1 MYWDCIISRCH
12 LQFSIEWG
20 KERWAYFALHC
31 IISFFSVGYC
41 KFQFF
46 FQYYKARQIATAVAE
61 TTNFERKQPSIDW
74 TVFYVEQIHILYL
87 VRVLICVSPFFFIYL
102 YLLLYLSLPSF
113 LSVSASFSIYLYL
126 LFYLKN
132 ILPFLQPWLV
142 SFF

>member
-87 VRVLICVSPFFFIYL
+87 VRVLICVSPFF
-102 YLLLYLSLPSF
+102 LSISTFFYICLC
-113 LSVSASFSIYLYL
+113 L
-126 LFYLKN
+126 LFYLSPP
-132 ILPFLQPWLV
+132 PFL
-142 SFF
+142 SISTFFSIWKIFFLFFNHD